1 MLFDDIIV
9 TVEGGLELCVIVFSA
24 ARLFLIVIM
33 DESLEDFCD
42 PLTQNTYST
51 FLPHLFTI

>member
-24 ARLFLIVIM
+24 AHLFQKVIM

-42 PLTQNTYST
+42 PLIQNT
-51 FLPHLFTI
+51 